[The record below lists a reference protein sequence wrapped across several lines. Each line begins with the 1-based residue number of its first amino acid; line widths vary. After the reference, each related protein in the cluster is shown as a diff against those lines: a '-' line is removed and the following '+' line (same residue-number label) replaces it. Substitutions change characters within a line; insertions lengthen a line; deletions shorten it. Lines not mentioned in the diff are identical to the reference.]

1 MIKPSIYFGE
11 TYHKRFFPKIHELRY
26 QIFQIIID
34 LDDELSG
41 LKYFS
46 KNRFN
51 LFSFYDKDHGPVQGD
66 NIQILSKRIR
76 IFLDNNNIE
85 NHDCKIYL
93 MAMPRVLGFVFNP
106 ISIYFVEDS
115 LGEIRTILY
124 EVNNTFGDR
133 HTYIIKTQK
142 NMIMHEAKKQ
152 LHVSPFMDTKGM
164 EYSFKLHLPDEK
176 FQLSIN
182 LNKVENEKKT
192 KYLFAS
198 FKANALKF
206 DDNEL
211 IKLFFKLPFMTLKVV
226 FGIHWEALKIIFKG
240 IFLKPKPPTPKSSSS
255 IN

>member
-26 QIFQIIID
+26 QIFQILID
-34 LDDELSG
+34 LEGELFG

-66 NIQILSKRIR
+66 NKQILSNRIR

-115 LGEIRTILY
+115 LGEIRAILY

-133 HTYIIKTQK
+133 HTYIIKTK
-142 NMIMHEAKKQ
+142 ENMIMHEAQKR

-182 LNKVENEKKT
+182 LNKVENWEKT
-192 KYLFAS
+192 KYLFAN

-211 IKLFFKLPFMTLKVV
+211 LKLFFKLPFMTLKVV